1 MKKTILILSQK
12 SDIST
17 NRVIDYL
24 IASQKDFY
32 RVNVDSDR
40 LVDVRLDFEEG
51 EVTKFILYFE
61 NKAPLDL
68 NDVYS
73 CWYRR
78 GGIPMFPLPEMK
90 DIYELFKSEK
100 ISLKSREHLYAES
113 RELHE
118 YIHWYLETHIEKTI
132 GSQSSAHINKLKQL
146 TVANSCGLPIPETKI
161 LTNFKNTSKATLI
174 TKSIQDIL
182 HAQDDIN
189 RYMYFT
195 EDVPADDINDSI
207 QFYPS
212 LFQHKIEKEYEI
224 RIFYLHGTCYSMA
237 IFSQADTKTQT
248 DFRKYNFDRPNRNV
262 PYKLPVDV
270 EEKIVSFMHK
280 INLNCGSLDLI
291 YTKGQYYFL
300 EVNPVGQFGAVS
312 QACSYN
318 LESKIAEY
326 LSN

>member
-1 MKKTILILSQK
+1 MKKTILILSEK

-17 NRVIDYL
+17 NRVIDHL
-24 IASQKDFY
+24 IACEKDFY

-40 LVDVRLDFEEG
+40 LIDVRLDFEKG
-51 EVTKFILYFE
+51 EITKFILYFE
-61 NKAPLDL
+61 NKVPLDL
-68 NDVYS
+68 NDIYS

-90 DIYELFKSEK
+90 DIHELFKSER

-113 RELHE
+113 HELYE
-118 YIHWYLETHIEKTI
+118 YIHWYIENNTEKTI
-132 GSQSSAHINKLKQL
+132 GSQSTAHINKLKQL
-146 TVANSCGLPIPETKI
+146 TLASSCGLLIPETNVS
-161 LTNFKNTSKATLI
+161 TNFRNTTKNKLI

-182 HAQDDIN
+182 FAQDDN
-189 RYMYFT
+189 YRYMYFT

-224 RIFYLHGTCYSMA
+224 RIFYLHGTCYSMV

-248 DFRKYNFDRPNRNV
+248 DFRKYNFDKPNRNV
-262 PYKLPVDV
+262 RYKLPIHI
-270 EEKIVSFMHK
+270 EEKIILFMNK
-280 INLNCGSLDLI
+280 INLNCGSLDFI
-291 YTKGQYYFL
+291 YAKGQYYFL
-300 EVNPVGQFGAVS
+300 EVNPVGQFGSVS
-312 QACSYN
+312 QSCSYN